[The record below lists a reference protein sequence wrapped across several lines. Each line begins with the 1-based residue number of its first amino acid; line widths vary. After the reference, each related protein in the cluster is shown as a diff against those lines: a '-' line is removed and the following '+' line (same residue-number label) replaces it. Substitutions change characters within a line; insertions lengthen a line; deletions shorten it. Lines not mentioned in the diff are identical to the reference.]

1 MQTYQFEYI
10 GKWPSS
16 NIVYR
21 LNHRQRHKLEMEYKQ
36 LFTTLL
42 GEQELPSINKFRI
55 HLEYRSRLDAD
66 NTVPGLKVF
75 VDTLR
80 SLDIVTQDTSK
91 HYCGLSITPNLRL
104 PVNNTY
110 LIKLEVLG

>member
-1 MQTYQFEYI
+1 MQTYQIEYV

-16 NIVYR
+16 NIIYR
-21 LNHRQRHKLEMEYKQ
+21 LNHRQRHKLELEYKEV
-36 LFTTLL
+36 FTNLI
-42 GEQELPSINKFRI
+42 EQQKLPSIDKFRI

-80 SLDIVTQDTSK
+80 ALSIVTQDTSK
-91 HYCGLSITPNLRL
+91 HYCGLSITPNHKL
-104 PVNNTY
+104 PANNTY